1 MISIRRSFSAKVS
14 LAVLL
19 LAVTI
24 FLASVG
30 ILFRQSR
37 KMIRSE
43 SVDRATGVLTNAMHR
58 INRYLITAETA
69 TKTHAGFVE
78 EALQSES
85 LQGYTNQ
92 ILRLNPYVDGCV
104 IGTEPGVL
112 PTYPDGFMAVSIR
125 DNNDISTAIET
136 GYNYFSKRWYS
147 IPRTQKRPCWVVAHD
162 EENTLDLNDEGMI
175 ATYSH
180 PLFNKDKQF
189 IGIISTEMSLLHIS
203 QILAQERPYPHSYY
217 VLIDEQGR
225 YVGHPDS
232 TRLFS
237 KTIFSV
243 ADPKRQSDLITLGYE
258 MTKGNQ
264 GNMSVRIN
272 NTRALVCYMP
282 VAGTTWSLAIVC
294 PDSDILR
301 GYNRITYIVI
311 SLIIIG
317 LLLIYINCHKTVA
330 VSLQPLK
337 DLLEKAQAVTGGN
350 LGVKIEHTERTD
362 VIGDLQ
368 NSFATMLQSLNY
380 YITNVHTATEQTK
393 IYNRELEHATKL
405 AMEAEQQK
413 TIFIQNVSHQI
424 RTPLNIIMGFAQVL
438 NSPNDKN
445 SLYAELGEEEIKS
458 IASAMGHNSRL
469 LIRMVMML
477 FDSSDNGLA
486 ESEKCNKCE
495 LVACNEMCR
504 EARLFIANH
513 HPNVP
518 ISFKTEISDDFCI
531 ETNRRFLI
539 FSIEELLN
547 NAARYS
553 DQQNVTLF
561 VEKDYKSIRFIIQDT
576 GKGITEAHREHIFK
590 FFTKIDEFSEG
601 LGLGLPL
608 TKRHAKNLGGNL
620 ILDTAYT
627 AGCRFIFELPITI
640 K

>member
-1 MISIRRSFSAKVS
+1 MMSIRRSFSAKIS

-43 SVDRATGVLTNAMHR
+43 SVERASGVLTSAMQR

-69 TKTHAGFVE
+69 TNTHVWLVE
-78 EALQSES
+78 EAMQSES
-85 LQGYTNQ
+85 LQAYTNQ
-92 ILRLNPYVDGCV
+92 IVRLNPYVDGCV
-104 IGTEPGVL
+104 ISTEPGVL
-112 PTYPDGFMAVSIR
+112 PNYPDGFMAISIR
-125 DNNDISTAIET
+125 DNDNISTAVET
-136 GYNYFSKRWYS
+136 GYDYFSKRWYS
-147 IPRTQKRPCWVVAHD
+147 IPRTQKKPCWVVAHD
-162 EENTLDLNDEGMI
+162 KENTLDLNDDGLI

-180 PLFNKDKQF
+180 PLFNKEKKF

-203 QILAQERPYPHSYY
+203 QILAQVRPYPHSYY
-217 VLIDEQGR
+217 ILIDEQGR

-232 TRLFS
+232 TRLFC

-243 ADPKRQSDLITLGYE
+243 ADPKRQSDLIALGYE

-264 GNMSVRIN
+264 GNMSVTIN
-272 NTRALVCYMP
+272 NTRSLVCYMP
-282 VAGTTWSLAIVC
+282 VEGTTWSLAIVC

-311 SLIIIG
+311 PLIIVG
-317 LLLIYINCHKTVA
+317 LLLIYINCHKTVS
-330 VSLQPLK
+330 VSLKPLK
-337 DLLEKAQAVTGGN
+337 DLLVKTQAVTDGN
-350 LGVKIEHTERTD
+350 IGVKIMHTKRTD

-380 YITNVHTATEQTK
+380 YISNVRKATEQTK
-393 IYNRELEHATKL
+393 LYNRELEHATQL
-405 AMEAEQQK
+405 ALEAEQQK

-438 NSPNDKN
+438 NSSTGKN
-445 SLYAELGEEEIKS
+445 SLYTELGEEEIKS

-469 LIRMVMML
+469 LVRMVMML

-495 LVACNEMCR
+495 LVACNEICR
-504 EARLFIANH
+504 ESRQFISNH
-513 HPNVP
+513 HQIASIN
-518 ISFKTEISDDFCI
+518 FHTEVSDDFSI
-531 ETNRRFLI
+531 KTNRRYLLYCL
-539 FSIEELLN
+539 EELLN
-547 NAARYS
+547 NSVRYS
-553 DQQNVTLF
+553 DQQNITLL
-561 VEKDYKSIRFIIQDT
+561 VEKDEKNVRFIIQDT
-576 GKGITEAHREHIFK
+576 GKGIAEENREHIFK

-608 TKRHAKNLGGNL
+608 TKRHAKTLGGNL
-620 ILDTAYT
+620 ILDTSYT
-627 AGCRFIFELPITI
+627 SGCRFIFELPIT
-640 K
+640 